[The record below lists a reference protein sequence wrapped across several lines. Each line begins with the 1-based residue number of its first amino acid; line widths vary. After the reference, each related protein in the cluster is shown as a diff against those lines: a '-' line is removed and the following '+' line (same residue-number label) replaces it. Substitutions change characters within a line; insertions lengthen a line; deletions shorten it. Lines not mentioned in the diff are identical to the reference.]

1 MDKLDPDYASY
12 NTALEQNE
20 EEGKSDKYSLSNTIK
35 LFSDKRENLV
45 KLRKIIEEV
54 YSEEISQRQDQIEE
68 IELRICKYRKLLHL
82 LRYALIVSY
91 YKKKELECTE
101 EEPVPNDVLAIPDKQ
116 SRIHPA
122 VKRLLGKNSTL
133 ERLTPR
139 NKRTS
144 PATLPKPP
152 QIRTPP
158 PETIVPESK
167 RIKLEEVAETPSRDK
182 NETKEGFIRSRKV
195 TKRRVVI
202 GNISKW
208 ISSAEGGPVTHQW
221 MLYVRGPKEKADVS
235 DFIEKVVF
243 HLHDSFDPNVIE
255 VR

>member
-20 EEGKSDKYSLSNTIK
+20 EEGKHLNYFLPNNNKI
-35 LFSDKRENLV
+35 FSDKRENLV

-91 YKKKELECTE
+91 YKKKELECVE
-101 EEPVPNDVLAIPDKQ
+101 EEPVHNDVLAVPDKQ

-122 VKRLLGKNSTL
+122 VKRLLGNNNTL
-133 ERLTPR
+133 ERLSPR
-139 NKRTS
+139 NKRSS
-144 PATLPKPP
+144 PAPLPKPP
-152 QIRTPP
+152 QIRTSL
-158 PETIVPESK
+158 PETIPPESK
-167 RIKLEEVAETPSRDK
+167 RIKLEEPTEIAIGDK
-182 NETKEGFIRSRKV
+182 DETKEEFIRSRKI

-208 ISSAEGGPVTHQW
+208 ISSAEGG
-221 MLYVRGPKEKADVS
+221 R
-235 DFIEKVVF
+235 
-243 HLHDSFDPNVIE
+243 
-255 VR
+255 